1 MGPMILR
8 SRLDNIVIIYK
19 NDNAKCLA
27 KSRFKTDSNFD
38 PNVLILTDP
47 VSVQLLSDAI
57 QFSTL
62 WFTMFQRITFL
73 LRIHTMW
80 DHSTTR

>member
-27 KSRFKTDSNFD
+27 QSRCKTDSNFD
-38 PNVLILTDP
+38 PNVLIITDP